1 MKRSSWVTS
10 GFHEGINVLSFSA
23 FDWLNGAN
31 MKRCNKIVL
40 GKIILGMAVA
50 GMAAGLAAA
59 FAQTFQTYHCADG
72 TQFIVGFYPHDL
84 DAYLQIDGRPVILKK
99 RLALF
104 GARYWGSGV
113 ALRMTRDGRTL
124 VRRVGRRETA
134 CQPS

>member
-1 MKRSSWVTS
+1 
-10 GFHEGINVLSFSA
+10 
-23 FDWLNGAN
+23 
-31 MKRCNKIVL
+31 MKRCDKIIL

-50 GMAAGLAAA
+50 GMAAGLSAA

-72 TQFIVGFYPHDL
+72 TQFIVGFYPHDPH
-84 DAYLQIDGRPVILKK
+84 AYVQIDGRPVILKK

-113 ALRMTRDGRTL
+113 ALRMTRDGQTL